1 VAVLVSG
8 LEVVKCRPNAILSV
22 EADSFSAGMEA
33 VPFGLEV
40 VEMLAVS
47 TCPPGATSTGVSLLG
62 VAAL

>member
-22 EADSFSAGMEA
+22 EADSFSAGIEA

-40 VEMLAVS
+40 VEILAVS
-47 TCPPGATSTGVSLLG
+47 TCPAGATFIEVSLVG